1 MSVGC
6 LHWRGATVPDY
17 LLSSVIIYKV
27 AKLHGSIFNH
37 PSGPRRLLPSPC
49 CLPSPPPPQVCR
61 LGVCQLLR
69 PAPARLRLP
78 RGARR
83 IALGRRR
90 LPAGRRICICCCTRV
105 TRGAPLAVLACG
117 WIGSLDWCNLNGLT
131 SVYTLFPLN
140 SHALRAPC
148 TSPSCRPPR
157 AAPPPPTRPP
167 RCWTQSPGSTGASW
181 HSAGRAVEKQT
192 LSSFLQDAPLTKS
205 GSL

>member
-1 MSVGC
+1 MVQYSTIPLAPADC
-6 LHWRGATVPDY
+6 
-17 LLSSVIIYKV
+17 
-27 AKLHGSIFNH
+27 
-37 PSGPRRLLPSPC
+37 
-49 CLPSPPPPQVCR
+49 SPPHAVSPHRPPLRFVASAFASYYVPPQRVSVSHGG
-61 LGVCQLLR
+61 LGASPSAGGTSPQVGGYVY
-69 PAPARLRLP
+69 AAAR
-78 RGARR
+78 GS
-83 IALGRRR
+83 LG
-90 LPAGRRICICCCTRV
+90 
-105 TRGAPLAVLACG
+105 GAPLAVLACG